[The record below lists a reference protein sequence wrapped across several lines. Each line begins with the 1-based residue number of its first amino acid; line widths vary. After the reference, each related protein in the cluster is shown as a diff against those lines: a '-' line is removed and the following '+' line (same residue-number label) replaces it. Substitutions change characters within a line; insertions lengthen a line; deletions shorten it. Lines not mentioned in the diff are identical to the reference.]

1 MADRNMAVVSRR
13 TDPILASIFFIM
25 TSHGRPCDVII
36 KKMEARIGSV
46 RRETNMA
53 GLAVSMMAVAPFLLL
68 QLMLWMPAEASSES
82 LESYD
87 DAQHFHILW
96 KSSEKMENVSLCVGL
111 RVLIFAKKLGFEW
124 HVYLTII

>member
-1 MADRNMAVVSRR
+1 
-13 TDPILASIFFIM
+13 
-25 TSHGRPCDVII
+25 
-36 KKMEARIGSV
+36 
-46 RRETNMA
+46 MA

-68 QLMLWMPAEASSES
+68 QLMLWIPAETSSES

-96 KSSEKMENVSLCVGL
+96 KSSENMENVSLCVGL

-124 HVYLTII
+124 HVYSTII